1 MRDPLDIWVYGTRIA
16 TLSEAYDGRLTLS
29 WTDESQE
36 RWPEGTRLL
45 SAKLTIGD
53 VPVPALVK
61 NYLDGLL
68 PEGKAR
74 TNHAMSAGVPPDD
87 SFAMIRSYGR
97 DTTGAAIFVTEG
109 ADDPTAK
116 GRYVPLT
123 QDQLAERI
131 QHADEHS
138 PASAFGTTAESISL
152 PGMVP
157 KIAVHHEDGTWF
169 ACKDGAPST
178 WILKRGG
185 STESGIADVVDTEVA
200 SLTLARMVGLT
211 SVDAKILEFEDVRA
225 IAVSRYDRDL
235 DGPHPRIHQED
246 LAQAIGL
253 NTLDPNRKFQWGS
266 KMPSLRHAADV
277 LRLDGG
283 NPDDLLR
290 LVTFSHLVGN
300 TDMHAKNISFIRRA
314 DGSVTLSAA
323 YDISMHLHHRRDNR
337 RFALDV
343 NGKFLVDEVTID
355 DVVAEGRSWGLPER
369 RAIRVVNRT
378 LSQLAEAFSAIDR
391 SAHPGVSAEA
401 WDLVEKRIL
410 DALVWDLDQVS
421 PSRPKLT

>member
-16 TLSEAYDGRLTLS
+16 TLSEAHDGRLTLS

-53 VPVPALVK
+53 VPAPALVK

-68 PEGKAR
+68 PEGNAR

-109 ADDPTAK
+109 ADDPTAT

-131 QHADEHS
+131 QRADEHS
-138 PASAFGTTAESISL
+138 PASSFGTPAESISL

-157 KIAVHHEDGTWF
+157 KIAVHHEDGDWF

-178 WILKRGG
+178 WIVKRGE
-185 STESGIADVVDTEVA
+185 SPASGIADVVDTEVA

-211 SVDAKILEFEDVRA
+211 SVDAKILEFEGVRA

-235 DGPHPRIHQED
+235 AGPHPRIHQED

-314 DGSVTLSAA
+314 DGSVTLSPA

-343 NGKFLVDEVTID
+343 NGKFLVDQVTTGDLID
-355 DVVAEGRSWGLPER
+355 EGRSWGLPER
-369 RAIRVVNRT
+369 RARRVIDTTIADVTRA
-378 LSQLAEAFSAIDR
+378 LAEIDR
-391 SAHPGVSAEA
+391 DAHPGVSAEA
-401 WDLVEKRIL
+401 WTTV
-410 DALVWDLDQVS
+410 DQRVAETS
-421 PSRPKLT
+421 

>member
-1 MRDPLDIWVYGTRIA
+1 MRDPLDIWIYGTRIA
-16 TLSEAYDGRLTLS
+16 TLSEAYDGRLALS

-68 PEGKAR
+68 PEGNAR

-123 QDQLAERI
+123 QDQLADRI
-131 QHADEHS
+131 RHADEHA
-138 PASAFGTTAESISL
+138 PAGAFGTTVESVSL

-157 KIAVHHEDGTWF
+157 KIAAHHEDGIWF

-178 WILKRGG
+178 WIIKRGG
-185 STESGIADVVDTEVA
+185 PAESAIADVVDTEVA
-200 SLTLARMVGLT
+200 SLTLARMLGLT
-211 SVDAKILEFEDVRA
+211 SVDAKVLEFEDVRA

-266 KMPSLRHAADV
+266 RLPSLRHAADV
-277 LRLDGG
+277 IRLDGG

-290 LVTFSHLVGN
+290 LATFSHLIGN
-300 TDMHAKNISFIRRA
+300 TDMHAKNISFIRRV
-314 DGSVTLSAA
+314 DGSVTLSPA

-343 NGKFLVDEVTID
+343 NGKFVVSDVTAD
-355 DVVAEGRSWGLPER
+355 DLVAEGRSWGLPER
-369 RAIRVVNRT
+369 RARLVVDT
-378 LSQLAEAFSAIDR
+378 IVADLAEALADIDR

-401 WDLVEKRIL
+401 WAVVDERV
-410 DALVWDLDQVS
+410 AAAS
-421 PSRPKLT
+421 

>member
-16 TLSEAYDGRLTLS
+16 TLSEASDGRLTLS

-68 PEGKAR
+68 PEGNAR
-74 TNHAMSAGVPPDD
+74 TNHALSAGVPPDD
-87 SFAMIRSYGR
+87 SFAMIRTYGR

-109 ADDPTAK
+109 ADDPTGK

-123 QDQLAERI
+123 QDQFAERI

-138 PASAFGTTAESISL
+138 PASAFGTAAESISL

-157 KIAVHHEDGTWF
+157 KIAVHHEDGGRF

-178 WILKRGG
+178 WIVKRGG
-185 STESGIADVVDTEVA
+185 SPESGIADVVDTEVA
-200 SLTLARMVGLT
+200 SLTLARMIGLT

-266 KMPSLRHAADV
+266 KMPSLRHAADA

-314 DGSVTLSAA
+314 DGSVTLSPA

-378 LSQLAEAFSAIDR
+378 LSQLAEAFSAIDH

-410 DALVWDLDQVS
+410 DALARHPD
-421 PSRPKLT
+421 